1 MKSGKVKS
9 GNVKSGGK
17 ILGDE
22 AMEEEC
28 SSRNIGVA
36 GQKGVVRQFIII
48 ICNMAE
54 NVRHWTE
61 RIINGR
67 PLASL

>member
-9 GNVKSGGK
+9 GAK

-28 SSRNIGVA
+28 SSRNIGVG
-36 GQKGVVRQFIII
+36 GQKRVVRQFIII
-48 ICNMAE
+48 ICNMAAE